1 MLEKIDLSRTVEK
14 EVYRQAQ
21 KEYGTKLGQLQR
33 RLKEAGIPVV
43 ILFEGMG
50 AAGKGTQINRLIQAL
65 DPRGFD
71 VYASN
76 RETEEEAMRPFLW
89 RFWTLTPEKGRIAIF
104 DRSWYR
110 KVLTDRFDGLV
121 KKREIPEIFQD
132 IRSFE
137 KQLADDGTVI
147 IKLFLYISKAE
158 QKKRFKKLTEEK
170 ETSWRVTEDDWKR
183 NKEYDR
189 YLLLNEEM
197 LEKTDTEYASWDI
210 IEATD
215 KNYAAMKILKTVT
228 EALETALTEKAARIA
243 AKAASG
249 AQAAEKAATGEADSR
264 YQNGVLSGVD
274 LTKNLTREE
283 YKEQIDEL
291 QKKLEMLHSE
301 IYRRRIPVVLGFEGW
316 DAGGKGGA
324 IKRLTSHLDPRGYQ
338 VCPTAAPNDI
348 EKKHHYMWRFWN
360 HVPKAGHI
368 AIFDRTW
375 YGRVMV
381 ERIEGFCSDE
391 EWKRAYQEI
400 NEMEAHMANAGAV
413 VLKFW
418 LQIDKDEQERRFKER
433 MDNPEKQWKI
443 TDEDWRNREKWDQ
456 YEQAVNEMLVRT
468 STTYAP
474 WIVVEGNCK
483 YYARVKV
490 LRTVVEALEARIRQV
505 KEEEKQK
512 DKQD

>member
-1 MLEKIDLSRTVEK
+1 MLEKIDLSRTAEK
-14 EVYRQAQ
+14 EVYRQVQ
-21 KEYGTKLGQLQR
+21 KEYGARLGQIQR
-33 RLKEAGIPVV
+33 RLKEAGIPVI

-50 AAGKGTQINRLIQAL
+50 AAGKGIQINRLIQSL

-71 VYASN
+71 VYASS
-76 RETEEEAMRPFLW
+76 RITEDEAMRPFLW
-89 RFWTLTPEKGRIAIF
+89 KFWTLTPERGRIAIF

-110 KVLTDRFDGLV
+110 KVLIDRFEGKT
-121 KKREIPEIFQD
+121 KKTEIPEAFED

-147 IKLFLYISKAE
+147 IKLFLCISKEE
-158 QKKRFKKLTEEK
+158 QKKRFKRLEAEK
-170 ETSWRVTEDDWKR
+170 ETAWRVTEEDWKR
-183 NKEYDR
+183 NRDYGK
-189 YLLLNEEM
+189 YLQLNEEM
-197 LEKTDTEYASWDI
+197 LEKTDTENAPWTI
-210 IEATD
+210 IESTD
-215 KNYAAMKILKTVT
+215 KNYAAMKIIKTVT
-228 EALETALTEKAARIA
+228 ERLEEVLARKAVQNA
-243 AKAASG
+243 AKSAMEAASASAG
-249 AQAAEKAATGEADSR
+249 MEADGR

-274 LTKNLTREE
+274 LQKSLTREE

-324 IKRLTSHLDPRGYQ
+324 IRRLTSHLDPRGYQ

-348 EKKHHYMWRFWN
+348 EKKHHYMWRFWKN
-360 HVPKAGHI
+360 VPKAGHI

-381 ERIEGFCSDE
+381 ERIEGFCSED

-433 MDNPEKQWKI
+433 METPEKQWKI
-443 TDEDWRNREKWDQ
+443 TDEDWRNREKWDE
-456 YEQAVNEMLVRT
+456 YEVAVNEMLVRT

-474 WIVVEGNCK
+474 WIVVEGNDK
-483 YYARVKV
+483 YYARVKI
-490 LRTVVEALEARIRQV
+490 LRTVVDALETKIHEV
-505 KEEEKQK
+505 KEAEKHR
-512 DKQD
+512 DK